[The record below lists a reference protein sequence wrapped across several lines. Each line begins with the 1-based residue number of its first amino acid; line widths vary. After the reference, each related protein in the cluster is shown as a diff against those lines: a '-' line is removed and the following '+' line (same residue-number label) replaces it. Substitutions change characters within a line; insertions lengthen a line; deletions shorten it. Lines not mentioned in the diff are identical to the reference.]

1 MAQERLKSP
10 RARLFVALDLPGRI
24 RTGLEAWGAEALA
37 DPALRPV
44 AGESLHVTLCFL
56 GFTPEKRIEEAA
68 EVLAAVRPRP
78 VTLTLAPGPA
88 GRPAKKP
95 RLFAIQAESPAG
107 LELQAELSTELEAR
121 HLYKPE
127 RRPFWPH
134 VTVARV
140 RPERGGGR
148 RPRRVESPPGELPQ
162 ELVHTFASVRV
173 SLYRSNLR
181 PEGAQYVSLASVN
194 LPPGSSEPG
203 GEEVIDEDG

>member
-1 MAQERLKSP
+1 MTRERLKNP
-10 RARLFVALDLPGRI
+10 RARLFVALDLPDRV
-24 RTGLEAWGAEALA
+24 RAGLEAWGAEALA

-56 GFTPEKRIEEAA
+56 GFTPEKRIDEAA
-68 EVLAAVRPRP
+68 EALAAIGPRP
-78 VTLTLAPGPA
+78 VTLSLSPDPV
-88 GRPAKKP
+88 GRPAGKP
-95 RLFAIQAESPAG
+95 RLFAIKAESPAC
-107 LELQAELSTELEAR
+107 LELQAELSAELEAR
-121 HLYKPE
+121 RLYKPE

-148 RPRRVESPPGELPQ
+148 RPRRVESPPGGLPQ
-162 ELVHTFASVRV
+162 ELVHTFDSVRV

-194 LPPGSSEPG
+194 LPPGLE
-203 GEEVIDEDG
+203 